1 MTLFRLLSP
10 LLLLLSL
17 LAAPVQ
23 ASSQDLLSSLGIE
36 TNAQPKFLKVDEA
49 FALESEQQGNKLLL
63 TLRLADGYYL
73 YRHSIGVKG
82 DNLAFEAPV
91 LPAGT
96 EHEDDFFG
104 KTRVFY
110 QELKIPVTLTRGGGR
125 RQPQDKL
132 SGLHRGSLLSAHRQ
146 ADPGAASH
154 CHQ

>member
-63 TLRLADGYYL
+63 TLRLADGYHL
-73 YRHSIGVKG
+73 
-82 DNLAFEAPV
+82 
-91 LPAGT
+91 
-96 EHEDDFFG
+96 
-104 KTRVFY
+104 
-110 QELKIPVTLTRGGGR
+110 
-125 RQPQDKL
+125 
-132 SGLHRGSLLSAHRQ
+132 
-146 ADPGAASH
+146 
-154 CHQ
+154 